1 MYSVIQLNNKGMY
14 EYATRDYF
22 NLNGANAFAKDL
34 DTWRLPIVINEEDVF
49 PSLEILSLSYDPEA
63 KRDKFLDLIKSI
75 LVISGISL
83 IWFTLWVITP

>member
-22 NLNGANAFAKDL
+22 NKCGANAFAKDL
-34 DTWRLPIVINEEDVF
+34 DTWRLPIVIDEEDAF
-49 PSLEILSLSYDPEA
+49 PSLEILSLSVDPEE